1 LRRHGV
7 RHVPQDRHAN
17 GMLVAQS
24 LVENFLLSHFFA
36 APFNRGGWLS
46 RGAALE
52 RVRTAIAEFD
62 VRAPGPEAPAAA
74 LSGGNQQKL
83 VLARELALS
92 PRILVAAH
100 PTRGLDVRTT
110 AFVLERLLRL
120 RDEGIG
126 IVLFS
131 SDLGEIWEVADR
143 VMVLSHGHM
152 RGPVELAETSVQ
164 QVGAW
169 LAGA

>member
-1 LRRHGV
+1 VRR
-7 RHVPQDRHAN
+7 
-17 GMLVAQS
+17 
-24 LVENFLLSHFFA
+24 
-36 APFNRGGWLS
+36 
-46 RGAALE
+46 
-52 RVRTAIAEFD
+52 AIAAFD
-62 VRAPGPEAPAAA
+62 VRAPGPGAPAAS

-92 PRILVAAH
+92 PRVLVAAH

-110 AFVLERLLRL
+110 AFVLEQLLRL
-120 RDEGIG
+120 RREGIG

-152 RGPVELAETSVQ
+152 RGPVALAETTVQ